1 MIQFPIVKHYPTILA
16 IDFGTKRIG
25 LAISRGSLAEP
36 LQIVTNDQQTATVLA
51 EICQREGVTQL
62 VVGLSE
68 NEMARQTKAFVTEL
82 QKSLKLPLV
91 FMDETLSSKTV
102 GAKLKERGV
111 TLKKRQQPIDHL
123 AAAEFLQEYLD
134 LQQG

>member
-1 MIQFPIVKHYPTILA
+1 MKKYPTILA

-25 LAISRGSLAEP
+25 LAISRGTLAEP
-36 LQIVTNDQQTATVLA
+36 LKIIANDEHTFANLIQLCQQETVT
-51 EICQREGVTQL
+51 EL

-68 NEMARQTKAFVTEL
+68 NEMAQQTKAFVKEL
-82 QKSLKLPLV
+82 QQHLSLPV
-91 FMDETLSSKTV
+91 TFMDETLSSKTV
-102 GAKLKERGV
+102 STKLKDRGV

-134 LQQG
+134 LQTD